1 MNARKQDGKHYKA
14 TSFEIIRHVL
24 NRHLRGVPYSRK
36 IDIIKD
42 TEFSDANECFKAALA
57 ELNRIGKGSVDH
69 HPVINETDRKKLY
82 ESIIMIPDAPEA
94 LLNKVQFDIRLY
106 FCGRSQ
112 ENMHGMTK
120 STFEVLNDPKTGLWE
135 YVAKCKDELTK
146 NHRGN
151 DRESTSGVMP
161 EFPGS
166 PYCPVKSYE
175 TYISKL
181 HPLWQRPKESFND
194 DDTIWYCNSRLGE
207 KTLAKFMTKLSEG
220 AKLSQI
226 YTNHSIRATGATIL
240 TKSMFNPSQI
250 MAVTGHKSVQSL
262 NVYQRTDTEEKIA
275 MGHAMGKALQLLINV
290 NQSDYVPYITSE
302 AGIRL
307 SIHEHDS
314 EPVLEN
320 NGFSVATGFRTD
332 VSLSQFENFL
342 SNIGGLLGLWIGM
355 SAISIGELLELCFF
369 LLRSMTKRNR
379 AIENQTGVSS
389 NEIGETTDQNITQ
402 SVHIDMS
409 IIDEMERGL

>member
-1 MNARKQDGKHYKA
+1 MATKRFASLTADEIEKKKMLINSKETIKSNQKAATLLKAYLKATDEDEQFEEYNSGKLNEVLGHFYMNARKQDGEHYKA
-14 TSFEIIRHVL
+14 TSFENTRHAL
-24 NRHLRGVPYSRK
+24 NRHLHGVPYSRK

-42 TEFSDANECFKAALA
+42 PEFCDANECFKAALA
-57 ELNRIGKGSVDH
+57 ELKRLGKGSVDH
-69 HPVINETDRKKLY
+69 HPVINETDRMKLY

-106 FCGRSQ
+106 FCRRSQ
-112 ENMHGMTK
+112 ANMHGMTK
-120 STFEVLNDPKTGLWE
+120 STFKVLNDPKTGLK
-135 YVAKCKDELTK
+135 YVAKCEDELTK

-181 HPLWQRPKESFND
+181 HPLCTSLWQRPNESFND

-240 TKSMFNPSQI
+240 TKSMF
-250 MAVTGHKSVQSL
+250 K
-262 NVYQRTDTEEKIA
+262 
-275 MGHAMGKALQLLINV
+275 
-290 NQSDYVPYITSE
+290 
-302 AGIRL
+302 GIRY
-307 SIHEHDS
+307 SF
-314 EPVLEN
+314 EPV
-320 NGFSVATGFRTD
+320 FTS
-332 VSLSQFENFL
+332 
-342 SNIGGLLGLWIGM
+342 
-355 SAISIGELLELCFF
+355 
-369 LLRSMTKRNR
+369 
-379 AIENQTGVSS
+379 
-389 NEIGETTDQNITQ
+389 
-402 SVHIDMS
+402 
-409 IIDEMERGL
+409 